1 MLVVIPSKTSL
12 SRRAALIKNLKKGLS
27 NVNYLLKNIQSKA
40 RVFGIQILEMLRQL
54 IFSLAIMS

>member
-1 MLVVIPSKTSL
+1 MLEVIPSKTSL